1 MTDCPEKNI
10 PPRIYHVQ
18 DPDKIFELWKE
29 LVCITAT
36 GERSYA
42 ELFQDLFDPD
52 KAPMPFVELM
62 LISLGN
68 PFKAIILTDSQ
79 KRKLVKLLIPIY
91 KQKGTAIGIINA
103 VRFLLGIEI
112 DIIDPHGVDEDG
124 WQVGKSE
131 IGLNTY
137 VGGGR
142 VYCNLLNWTE
152 DFAFADWDKVN
163 MSVSTD
169 AVQGPLPWIR
179 PADQWN
185 MPVAGGQIEQ
195 VVEPLFVG
203 GQTFTGSIFLRASAP
218 VTITATIYDV
228 DNPSDFGTEDFN
240 VTTVWQRFSLQHMIS
255 SGSIFATKVAFQ
267 FSTGTGIADDLYA
280 WGAQLVRNDEVQPYA
295 QSTDNGMDCSEPDR
309 WAYHFII
316 VSPVILTEK
325 QIEIIRMIADYMKT
339 AHTHYT
345 IIDPSTPDADIFD
358 HWEVEI
364 SEVGYT
370 TFVHA

>member
-10 PPRIYHVQ
+10 PPLIYHSQ
-18 DPDKIFELWKE
+18 DPDGIFALWKE
-29 LVCITAT
+29 LVCVTAT
-36 GERSYA
+36 GERTYA

-62 LISLGN
+62 LLSLGN
-68 PFKAIILTDSQ
+68 PFRAIILTDTQ

-91 KQKGTAIGIINA
+91 RQKGTAIGIINA

-124 WQVGKSE
+124 WQVGISE

-137 VGGGR
+137 AGGGR

-152 DFAFADWDKVN
+152 DFAFADWVKSS

-169 AVQGPLPWIR
+169 ALQGPLPWIR
-179 PADQWN
+179 PADKWN
-185 MPVAGGQIEQ
+185 MGLAGSSIAQE
-195 VVEPLFVG
+195 VTPLFVA

-218 VTITATIYDV
+218 AVITATIYDA
-228 DNPSDFGTEDFN
+228 DNPADFSTVDFN
-240 VTTVWQRFSLQHMIS
+240 VTTTWQRFSLEHTIL
-255 SGSIFATKVAFQ
+255 SGSIFSTKVGLR
-267 FSTGTGIADDLYA
+267 FSTAAGIPQDLYA
-280 WGAQLVRNDEVQPYA
+280 WGAQLVRNDEIQPYA
-295 QSTDNGMDCSEPDR
+295 QSTDNGMDCSDPDR

-345 IIDPSTPDADIFD
+345 IIDPSSPSGDLFD

-364 SEVGYT
+364 SEVGYNN
-370 TFVHA
+370 FVHA